1 MNLEGFEKA
10 NYTLFTSDD
19 DEVLT
24 NIYIAKRDDGY
35 KAFPILKDYVASV
48 WGPDEFEP
56 NQTPEQFEGVTSTIS
71 WYIIPV
77 DDKETNQKFGLESE
91 IGDCEYPLK
100 ATDGNMYYVYH
111 VGGDVHQNTG
121 HYPYEPR

>member
-1 MNLEGFEKA
+1 MNLEGFQKTT
-10 NYTLFTSDD
+10 YDLFNSDE
-19 DEVLT
+19 DETIT
-24 NIYIAKRDDGY
+24 NIYIANRDNGY
-35 KAFPILKDYVASV
+35 KAFPILKEYVANV

-56 NQTPEQFEGVTSTIS
+56 NQTQQQFDDVTSTIS

-77 DDKETNQKFGLESE
+77 DDNETNQKFGLESE
-91 IGDCEYPLK
+91 IDVCNHPLK